1 MVQSGGV
8 DYSKSDVLGAL
19 SPKIFSVKSVT
30 LDERWFEHIF
40 KMGDLILILQVEL
53 DWIKILRLGFY

>member
-1 MVQSGGV
+1 
-8 DYSKSDVLGAL
+8 VLGAL

-53 DWIKILRLGFY
+53 DWIQILRLGFY